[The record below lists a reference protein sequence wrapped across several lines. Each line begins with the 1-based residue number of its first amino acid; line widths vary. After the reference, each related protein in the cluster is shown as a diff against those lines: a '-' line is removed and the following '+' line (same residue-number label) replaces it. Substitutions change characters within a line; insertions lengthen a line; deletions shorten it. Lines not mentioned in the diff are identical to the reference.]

1 MASQS
6 EELRKKRFELNR
18 LVDPN
23 WAGGKYGAPGIG
35 GEEVLS
41 ALLPAGIGIGG
52 RAASAGVRGF
62 NAAAKKLD
70 PLADFISSPSGR
82 QMLDSMGKSLLFN
95 KLAKEID
102 LRYGVGSQP
111 WFRQEE
117 KRLQKGREESAA
129 QHRIFDE
136 EREKIIRDFKDSM
149 PYHRE
154 KSQKVVKIGM
164 GATIRDVRARQ
175 IEQAERK
182 ESVLGMLEQLQ
193 MQGASKKQIDDFV
206 DHSGVAFNP
215 NRESKVLH
223 DSVLG
228 VKELE
233 QYYPNPEGAQ
243 VKALPFEHSI
253 NNALRVLGRE
263 RDETVAPGLAQK
275 ESQRRFKEDPE
286 KWLWNLRGEDVI
298 ESAFFGTISGSSG
311 ETIDPEMLRR
321 TLEAQGIDP
330 YTFMRFH
337 YLGYDEFDVI
347 PEDVLADIEAGES
360 DTFNYDS
367 VEGTFGQRA
376 KWVKQLNS
384 MIEARESDKYPAIT
398 HKILDKGIAASKN
411 IIAQFDKNYDYDAD
425 KDGRLGNLTRDE
437 LKTMDDIQRIPE
449 GQRMPWQKRLLL
461 KLKSRAQWGK
471 EYTFLDDFWDND

>member
-182 ESVLGMLEQLQ
+182 
-193 MQGASKKQIDDFV
+193 
-206 DHSGVAFNP
+206 
-215 NRESKVLH
+215 
-223 DSVLG
+223 
-228 VKELE
+228 
-233 QYYPNPEGAQ
+233 
-243 VKALPFEHSI
+243 
-253 NNALRVLGRE
+253 
-263 RDETVAPGLAQK
+263 
-275 ESQRRFKEDPE
+275 
-286 KWLWNLRGEDVI
+286 
-298 ESAFFGTISGSSG
+298 
-311 ETIDPEMLRR
+311 
-321 TLEAQGIDP
+321 
-330 YTFMRFH
+330 
-337 YLGYDEFDVI
+337 
-347 PEDVLADIEAGES
+347 
-360 DTFNYDS
+360 
-367 VEGTFGQRA
+367 
-376 KWVKQLNS
+376 
-384 MIEARESDKYPAIT
+384 
-398 HKILDKGIAASKN
+398 
-411 IIAQFDKNYDYDAD
+411 
-425 KDGRLGNLTRDE
+425 
-437 LKTMDDIQRIPE
+437 
-449 GQRMPWQKRLLL
+449 
-461 KLKSRAQWGK
+461 
-471 EYTFLDDFWDND
+471 